1 MNVVFLQHQ
10 GNSID
15 PLHQFHYIEHEQNG
29 QIAFLDTLI
38 SRNNCSISIDVYRK
52 PTHTNRYLAKTKQ
65 KISTVTTL
73 NSYPRKLITS
83 LIVKQERKKV
93 TPSPEELVRTFFE
106 TIERTLQHKGYA
118 ILPYIKGLTEP
129 LQRTVSKHDIK
140 VFSKHLK
147 TLQATARVS
156 GP

>member
-38 SRNNCSISIDVYRK
+38 SRNNCSISIDVYHK

-106 TIERTLQHKGYA
+106 TIILNARHNIKVTRFYRTLKASQSHCKGQFQNMTSRSSA
-118 ILPYIKGLTEP
+118 NL
-129 LQRTVSKHDIK
+129 
-140 VFSKHLK
+140 
-147 TLQATARVS
+147 
-156 GP
+156 